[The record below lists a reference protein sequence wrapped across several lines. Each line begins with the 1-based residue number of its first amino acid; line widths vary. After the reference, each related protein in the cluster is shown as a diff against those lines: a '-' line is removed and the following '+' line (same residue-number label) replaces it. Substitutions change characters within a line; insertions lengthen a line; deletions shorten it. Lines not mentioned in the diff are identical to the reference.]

1 MVYVYGT
8 FLKGDIDMAKFKM
21 GDRVMIVMTDVSDPY
36 SVGDTGKVKEEF
48 DHIYNLYTILF
59 DSGKVDWATESQL
72 ELISEDNKNWWETPE
87 GIEWLSTQQ
96 DVEEQFLKSQEK
108 KEDKTY
114 RVGQRFWV
122 APSKGGRGWF
132 CLLAQVGVD
141 VVCLIDLESGNRIY
155 EPVSVFNSQRI
166 TEDEMKMIARDYAF
180 ELL

>member
-1 MVYVYGT
+1 
-8 FLKGDIDMAKFKM
+8 MAKFK
-21 GDRVMIVMTDVSDPY
+21 
-36 SVGDTGKVKEEF
+36 VGDKVRVIYTDPEDWYEEGDVGEVVEEGAADVF
-48 DHIYNLYTILF
+48 GVIFGDGYVGYA
-59 DSGKVDWATESQL
+59 VEEQL
-72 ELISEDNKNWWETPE
+72 EIIPNNTQNWWETPE